1 MSITDFRTARREDQV
16 AAREQDREDRRL
28 AAELAREA
36 KEQAR
41 LDEIERRRQERED
54 QAARREQDRLDA
66 ERKAKEKKD
75 REDAARAAKA
85 QADKERRREQARRRK
100 ERREQFVAR
109 LNAAPQ
115 WLAEHL
121 DLSAALAVMACSIAP
136 ALISQ
141 AASLKPTGVVE
152 EMGWVGYLLVVLLPV
167 MVECSAWAATAGEAK
182 AMKEQRSPWPYR
194 IAIYAFAGL
203 AAWVN
208 YRHGSHVG
216 GEEYG
221 VILGSVLAASS
232 VIPIMVWQLVQ
243 LGRHREYRELMKRAR
258 QARKAAAKTREQR
271 RSELPQVWATARR
284 LRAIAGHEKLSEE
297 DAWQAAYGVH
307 EGAGEDEMP
316 EDLLRLLSAD
326 MLGLR
331 VEAEARLAV
340 VLGDLAEARAW
351 RREASA
357 KLSGKTLE
365 AEPEAS
371 VTASAQGVAI
381 LPTRTVETSV
391 SGLVDPSGKP
401 LLRTVSPQINLS
413 VPPSA
418 RTSESAPARTRDTA
432 PARTRKASGKTTV
445 RKLSTGAKRA
455 AAVTAKRASADEN
468 EAIEQWIADEL
479 KAGRDVTPADVKT
492 ETMRRRQER
501 NKRDKSEPSRTW
513 VYDRIGKAK
522 LRRRSA

>member
-1 MSITDFRTARREDQV
+1 MSITDFRTAKREDQESR
-16 AAREQDREDRRL
+16 ARQAREAEELQARLAREEKEQAFKQELARKAAEQEAKDRE
-28 AAELAREA
+28 AERIRKDREA
-36 KEQAR
+36 KEAADLAKQQAE
-41 LDEIERRRQERED
+41 L
-54 QAARREQDRLDA
+54 A
-66 ERKAKEKKD
+66 AKE
-75 REDAARAAKA
+75 R
-85 QADKERRREQARRRK
+85 ADKERRREQTRRRK

-109 LNAAPQ
+109 LNAAPK

-121 DLSAALAVMACSIAP
+121 DLSAALAVMACSIVP

-167 MVECSAWAATAGEAK
+167 MLECSAWAATAGEAK

-194 IAIYAFAGL
+194 VAIYAFAGL

-243 LGRHREYRELMKRAR
+243 LGRHREYRELMKQGR

-271 RSELPQVWATARR
+271 KSELPQVWATARR
-284 LRAIAGHEKLSEE
+284 LRAIAGHEQLSEE

-316 EDLLRLLSAD
+316 ENLLRLLSAD

-351 RREASA
+351 RRESSA

-365 AEPEAS
+365 TEPEAS

-381 LPTRTVETSV
+381 LPTRTAETSAT
-391 SGLVDPSGKP
+391 GLVDPSGKP
-401 LLRTVSPQINLS
+401 LLRTVSPQINPS

-445 RKLSTGAKRA
+445 RKLSAGAKKA
-455 AAVTAKRASADEN
+455 ASVTAKRASADEN

>member
-54 QAARREQDRLDA
+54 EAARREQDRLDA

-100 ERREQFVAR
+100 ERREQFVAW
-109 LNAAPQ
+109 LNAAPK

-121 DLSAALAVMACSIAP
+121 DLSAALAVMACSIVP

-152 EMGWVGYLLVVLLPV
+152 EMGWVGFLLVVLLPV
-167 MVECSAWAATAGEAK
+167 MLECSAWAATAGEAK

-194 IAIYAFAGL
+194 IAIYAFVGL

-216 GEEYG
+216 GEAYG

-243 LGRHREYRELMKRAR
+243 LGRHREYRELMKQAR
-258 QARKAAAKTREQR
+258 QARRAAAKTREQR
-271 RSELPQVWATARR
+271 KSELPQVWATARR

-357 KLSGKTLE
+357 KLSGKTPE
-365 AEPEAS
+365 TEPGAS

-381 LPTRTVETSV
+381 LPTRAAEASV
-391 SGLVDPSGKP
+391 TGLVDPSGKP
-401 LLRTVSPQINLS
+401 LLRTVSPQINPS

-445 RKLSTGAKRA
+445 RKLSAGAKKA
-455 AAVTAKRASADEN
+455 ASVTAKRASADEN